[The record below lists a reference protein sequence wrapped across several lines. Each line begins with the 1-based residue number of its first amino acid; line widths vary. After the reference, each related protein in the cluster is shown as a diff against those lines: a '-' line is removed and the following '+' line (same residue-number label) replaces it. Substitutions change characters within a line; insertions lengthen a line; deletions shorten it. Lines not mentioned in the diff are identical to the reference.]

1 MKKRLK
7 SILVLGSLIFML
19 AMSACEDSGPVCPD
33 GMVPCDVNGDTIC
46 VPERIGC

>member
-1 MKKRLK
+1 MRKVMVL
-7 SILVLGSLIFML
+7 IGMLVIVSFAG
-19 AMSACEDSGPVCPD
+19 CEDSGPVCPD